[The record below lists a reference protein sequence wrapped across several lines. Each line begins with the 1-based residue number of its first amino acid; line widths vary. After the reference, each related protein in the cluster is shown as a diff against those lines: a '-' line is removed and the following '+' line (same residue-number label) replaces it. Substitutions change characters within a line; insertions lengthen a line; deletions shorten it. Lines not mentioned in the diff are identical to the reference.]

1 MTAAIVPR
9 STLLLLTP
17 LAAFLGLSATGGG
30 AAAQEGE
37 PAAIAAADTP
47 AAIPAE
53 VLRAEKYRMEV
64 LARIAPTVVAIFSPS
79 GAGGGSG
86 VLISPD
92 GYALTNFHVAYP
104 DGPAAKCGLSDGKLY
119 DAVLVGVDPVGDVA
133 LVKLLGRDDFP
144 YAELGDS
151 DQVQPGD
158 EVYVLGNPF
167 MLAADFQPSVSV
179 GIISGVH
186 RYQYPA
192 GTLLEYAD
200 CLQTDAAI
208 NPGNSGGPLFDA
220 AGRLIGI
227 NGRAAFEKRGRIN
240 VGVGFAISIN
250 QIKNYL
256 GHLHGGRIVD
266 HATLGA
272 VVASDADGRVVVS
285 NILTS
290 SDAYRRGLRYD
301 DEVVRLAGRLI
312 LSPNDFKNVLGT
324 LPKGWRVPLSFRRG
338 GQRFDVLVR
347 LAGVH
352 SEAELLEKLEA
363 APPVPP
369 MSPPGPDRPGRRE
382 RSGQPEPAPELPA
395 DPSPEQPPNPARPQ
409 LLGPG
414 HLPTPPLPEVVRQ
427 HYEARRGYANYYF
440 NRLHQQRL
448 WEGWRNC
455 GAAAGRRDTWRLQGR
470 LPTGTPCHIELDDA
484 GAQMEVAGRQIGW
497 QRSVPVAQSLVPEG
511 SGGLLPALYLWRRL
525 AAAGLDS
532 FGEVYYLG
540 REPLPGQEAP
550 VDVLVGLFGGAECH
564 FFFHPGEGEL
574 LAIEMYGDPEA
585 DPCEVYFQQ
594 YRRQGD
600 FRWPAQIEVRF
611 GDQAYG
617 VLVVDRVE
625 LLP

>member
-1 MTAAIVPR
+1 MVPR

-30 AAAQEGE
+30 AAAQVGE

-53 VLRAEKYRMEV
+53 VLRAEKHRMEV

-133 LVKLLGRDDFP
+133 LVKLFGRDDFP

-158 EVYVLGNPF
+158 EGYVLGNPF

-220 AGRLIGI
+220 AGRLVGI

-312 LSPNDFKNVLGT
+312 FSPNDFKNVLGT

-352 SEAELLEKLEA
+352 TEAELLEKLEA

-369 MSPPGPDRPGRRE
+369 MSPPGPDGPGRQD
-382 RSGQPEPAPELPA
+382 RSRQPEPAPELPA
-395 DPSPEQPPNPARPQ
+395 DPLPEQPSNPDRPQ
-409 LLGPG
+409 LPG
-414 HLPTPPLPEVVRQ
+414 ATHTATPPMPEVVRQ

-470 LPTGTPCHIELDDA
+470 LPTGPPCHIELDDA

-497 QRSVPVAQSLVPEG
+497 QRSVPIAQSLVPEG

-540 REPLPGQEAP
+540 REPLPGQEAL

-564 FFFHPGEGEL
+564 FFFHPSEGEL

-600 FRWPAQIEVRF
+600 FCWPTQLEVRF